1 MSAAMIPMRRW
12 MIPRCAFVERAQRP
26 FHVDLVGDDVRRPA
40 GLHAADRQHALL
52 AVERDE
58 ARQQFGA
65 RRHGVFELLAH
76 GAVAARAVDAEAQ
89 FVACGHVF
97 PGPEPE
103 GPDLQLRF
111 NVLAHHGPHVVSV
124 ERLFGQH
131 QRRLR
136 PGCTPRQAGTAR
148 RAYPEVGLAANSF
161 RTPNSTAVCDVV
173 AAGVHHALVLR
184 PPCAVVPLGDGQGVG
199 VGAQDDGTPVA
210 CGRLAALDAGQ
221 YAGGCDPAVLDAQL
235 RELLLDER
243 RRAVLPEREL
253 GMRMQVTPK
262 FDRIIFLID
271 DVTMNN

>member
-1 MSAAMIPMRRW
+1 M
-12 MIPRCAFVERAQRP
+12 
-26 FHVDLVGDDVRRPA
+26 
-40 GLHAADRQHALL
+40 
-52 AVERDE
+52 
-58 ARQQFGA
+58 
-65 RRHGVFELLAH
+65 
-76 GAVAARAVDAEAQ
+76 AARAVDAEAQ

-111 NVLAHHGPHVVSV
+111 DVLAHHGPHVVSV

-131 QRRLR
+131 QRRS
-136 PGCTPRQAGTAR
+136 AGVALLAGLEQSEERT
-148 RAYPEVGLAANSF
+148 PEVGLRGELF
-161 RTPNSTAVCDVV
+161 QDPEQHRGVHVV

-262 FDRIIFLID
+262 FDRIHFF
-271 DVTMNN
+271 N